1 MNNTTPA
8 TPNNNITN
16 NKLFPFL
23 VILLITFILVGA
35 FIVIQY
41 QQTSYNSK
49 SDSSSVGVNSTSQN
63 KLVAN
68 NGLITYTKELQF
80 QVPRRNTNT
89 LILNI
94 NIQDNKI
101 TNLVA
106 DVITADEKSLE
117 YKQTFLN
124 EINKEVTGKKI
135 QDLDLSSVGGAS
147 LTTEAFMKII
157 NEIK

>member
-1 MNNTTPA
+1 MNNKPF
-8 TPNNNITN
+8 N

-41 QQTSYNSK
+41 QQTNYNSK
-49 SDSSSVGVNSTSQN
+49 SDSSSIGVNSTGQN

-68 NGLITYTKELQF
+68 NGLTTYTKELQF

-106 DVITADEKSLE
+106 DIITADEKSLE

>member
-1 MNNTTPA
+1 MNNKP
-8 TPNNNITN
+8 

-41 QQTSYNSK
+41 QQTTYNS
-49 SDSSSVGVNSTSQN
+49 SLNFNPTSNNQANLGLSSTDQN
-63 KLVAN
+63 KSVAN
-68 NGLITYTKELQF
+68 NGLTTYTKELQF

-89 LILNI
+89 LKLNI
-94 NIQDNKI
+94 NIQDSKI